1 MTIFAIMCLF
11 VAVAMAVSGL
21 WWSVI
26 TNRSEICQGFFSWSF
41 RTLDDLF
48 DLFVYTRFFR
58 FSARPPPDDVM
69 ASRVNR
75 AAAFARIT
83 QPPQASVAIAL
94 CRWQRVI

>member
-26 TNRSEICQGFFSWSF
+26 TDRSEICQGFFSWSF

-48 DLFVYTRFFR
+48 DLFRPYSI
-58 FSARPPPDDVM
+58 FSIFGPP
-69 ASRVNR
+69 RR
-75 AAAFARIT
+75 
-83 QPPQASVAIAL
+83 
-94 CRWQRVI
+94 